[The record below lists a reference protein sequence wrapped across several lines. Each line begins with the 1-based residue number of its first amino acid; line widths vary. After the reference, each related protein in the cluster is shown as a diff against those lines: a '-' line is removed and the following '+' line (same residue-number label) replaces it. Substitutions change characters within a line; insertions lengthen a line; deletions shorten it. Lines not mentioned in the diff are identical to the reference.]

1 EEEDVVAAKTSK
13 QGQQPT
19 SDLSTDQ
26 LPERKKAKATSR
38 EKKPSK
44 RQKTAAKQE
53 PAGVKPKPKEES
65 NVGRRRSARVSG
77 GAAAK

>member
-1 EEEDVVAAKTSK
+1 TEEEDLVAAKPS
-13 QGQQPT
+13 GQQQPA

-26 LPERKKAKATSR
+26 LPERKKAKTTSP

-44 RQKTAAKQE
+44 RQNAAAKQE
-53 PAGVKPKPKEES
+53 PASVKSKPKEES